1 MTGPAM
7 ADVTITATQQG
18 KGMMDKLMTGEAVT
32 RIKGGK
38 MRGDSSGDASTTTLI
53 DLDAQTMA
61 VLNHK
66 AKEAT
71 VTDLGELQ
79 TSMGKMTNSNVKAT
93 VTPTGRR
100 QEVGG
105 LGCDEYQMDMT
116 VPAFADPSSPIMV

>member
-1 MTGPAM
+1 MRIRMAITLLGTVLMTGPAM

-18 KGMMDKLMTGEAVT
+18 KGMMAKLMTGEAIT

-38 MRGDSSGDASTTTLI
+38 MRGDTASSDGPTTTLI
-53 DLDAQTMA
+53 DLDAQMMA

-79 TSMGKMTNSNVKAT
+79 ASMGK
-93 VTPTGRR
+93 
-100 QEVGG
+100 
-105 LGCDEYQMDMT
+105 
-116 VPAFADPSSPIMV
+116 